1 MKEQDVNDI
10 YEQIAGEESTSLGNL
25 LAKIPGL
32 SGYMERGRR
41 RDADQ
46 ILRDTIAK
54 RLEEVR
60 LQLSNVHHELS
71 QNIGLAMRYA
81 ESLGRADNRLMGLIG
96 KIKDAPQGYAGF
108 FDAIKVKEEDLA
120 RIYLFDQQML
130 NFVDQIADDV
140 EVLDKA
146 AAQGA
151 NIDAAIR
158 QLNDDLGSANETFGA
173 RNEVLMGIS

>member
-1 MKEQDVNDI
+1 MKEQVNDI

-25 LAKIPGL
+25 LDKVPGL

-60 LQLSNVHHELS
+60 LRLSDVHHELS
-71 QNIGLAMRYA
+71 RDIGLAMRYA
-81 ESLGRADNRLMGLIG
+81 EDLGRADNRLMGLIG

-108 FDAIKVKEEDLA
+108 FDAIKVKEDDLA
-120 RIYLFDQQML
+120 RIYVFDEQML
-130 NFVDQIADDV
+130 NNVDQIANDV
-140 EVLDKA
+140 DLLNDAVS
-146 AAQGA
+146 QGA
-151 NIDAAIR
+151 NISEAIR
-158 QLNDDLGSANETFGA
+158 QLNEHLASANEIFNSRT
-173 RNEVLMGIS
+173 EVLMGIG

>member
-1 MKEQDVNDI
+1 MKEQVNDI
-10 YEQIAGEESTSLGNL
+10 YEKIAGEESTSLGNL
-25 LAKIPGL
+25 LSKIPGL

-46 ILRDTIAK
+46 ILRDTITK

-60 LQLSNVHHELS
+60 MRLSNVHHELS
-71 QNIGLAMRYA
+71 RNMGMAMQYA
-81 ESLGRADNRLMGLIG
+81 EDLGRADNRLMGLIG

-120 RIYLFDQQML
+120 RIYVFDEQML
-130 NFVDQIADDV
+130 NNVDQLSNDV
-140 EVLDKA
+140 DVLNKA
-146 AAQGA
+146 VAQGA
-151 NIDAAIR
+151 NIGEAIR
-158 QLNDDLGSANETFGA
+158 QLNTDLGTANEIFNS